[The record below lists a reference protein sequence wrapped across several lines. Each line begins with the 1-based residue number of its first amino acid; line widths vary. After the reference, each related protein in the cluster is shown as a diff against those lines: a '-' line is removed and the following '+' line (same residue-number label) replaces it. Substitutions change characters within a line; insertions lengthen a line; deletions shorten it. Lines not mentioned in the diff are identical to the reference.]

1 MQNMTIKKFR
11 ICDLNRSTYNPRK
24 ELQPGDEKYEAIKS
38 SLLAYG
44 NVEPVIVNQRG
55 NVVISGHQRLKI
67 LEEIGQTEVVA
78 SVVDFSEDAEKQL
91 SLALNKIEGEWDK
104 EKLDEL
110 LSEIGGEQFT
120 GFSQADIEELRTE
133 MQYMQDGQLYA
144 EMVENIERYYNVRL
158 LFDEDEYRS
167 VNGYIREYGKQPLA
181 DIIPQVARRWKH
193 GS

>member
-24 ELQPGDEKYEAIKS
+24 DLQPGDEKYEAIKS

-158 LFDEDEYRS
+158 LFDEDEYRA
-167 VNGYIREYGKQPLA
+167 VDGYIREYGKQLLA

>member
-24 ELQPGDEKYEAIKS
+24 DLQPGDEKYEAIKS

-158 LFDEDEYRS
+158 LFDEDEYRA
-167 VNGYIREYGKQPLA
+167 VNGYIREYGKQLLA